1 MIRVGIIG
9 SENSHAMAF
18 SKIFNLSGKYE
29 DMRVVAVYGEERA
42 ASEAIQRECGVELV
56 CDHPEEMIGRIDA
69 LMVTSRDGKLH
80 FPYAKPFLEAGLPAF
95 IDKPVTRDP
104 LQALE
109 LVRLAE
115 KRGARLTGGSSV
127 KLVPDTMKLKAA
139 ADEQK
144 RLGKL
149 VGGHVWAPVSMQNAY
164 GNFWFYASH
173 LAETALTIF
182 GYHPFAVTAQH
193 TDRGI
198 AAVLDYGAYAVHL
211 TFGDENYNYGAT
223 VLGRQVTTSAIN
235 IGAGYDIEAENFVRI
250 VRGEEPHQN
259 AHDFIEAVCVMDAV
273 LKAAQSGKAERIV
286 NLA

>member
-1 MIRVGIIG
+1 MIRVGVIG

-18 SKIFNLSGKYE
+18 SRIFNQSGKYE
-29 DMRVVAVYGEERA
+29 DMRVVAVYGEERE
-42 ASEAIQRECGVELV
+42 ASEVIQKECGVELL
-56 CDHPEEMIGRIDA
+56 CDHPEEMLGRVDA

-80 FPYAKPFLEAGLPAF
+80 FPYVKPFLEAGLPAF
-95 IDKPVTRDP
+95 IDKPVTCDP

-115 KRGARLTGGSSV
+115 KHGARLTGGSFV
-127 KLVPDTMKLKAA
+127 KLVSDTMKLREAANAQKAA
-139 ADEQK
+139 
-144 RLGKL
+144 GKL

-173 LAETALTIF
+173 LVETALTIF
-182 GYHPFAVTAQH
+182 GYRPFFVTAQR

-198 AAVLDYGAYAVHL
+198 AALLNYGAYAVHL

-223 VLGRQVTTSAIN
+223 VLGEQVTTSGIEF
-235 IGAGYDIEAENFVRI
+235 GEGYDLEAENFARI
-250 VRGEEPHQN
+250 AHGEEPHQN

-273 LKAAQSGKAERIV
+273 QRAAESGRPEFIV